1 MTTQSRAAQAVCV
14 PHGIVYSTDVSSQT
28 TRDQTV
34 HNVSRVRSDTTH
46 KTLSA
51 PSALRLRAYRRD
63 FRHRRNSH
71 RGRDARR
78 IVRSRCLHLSRFR
91 AACTC
96 RSSYTT
102 HVEKGAVEAHPFPL
116 CSHQTA
122 GESLTW
128 RVVLTEILP
137 AQERVLWRFL
147 VHCPGPSKFRSWL
160 AAKQLLMQILQRR
173 R

>member
-1 MTTQSRAAQAVCV
+1 MRDDNPDSRAAQAVCV

-28 TRDQTV
+28 TRDQTM
-34 HNVSRVRSDTTH
+34 HSVSRVRSDTTH

-51 PSALRLRAYRRD
+51 PSAHTD
-63 FRHRRNSH
+63 VIRHRRNSH